1 LAEALLSVSDLHT
14 YLGESHILQG
24 ITLAVGA
31 GEVVAL
37 LGRNGAGK
45 TTALRTL
52 MGLVI
57 PRHGRVLWRGEDV
70 AGWPAHRR
78 VRAGIA
84 YVPQDRRMF
93 RGLTVEQN
101 LEVAERPATAAGAGG
116 AAWTRDAVYA
126 LFPVLQERRRQ
137 LAGRLSGGEQ
147 RMLAIAR
154 ALVANPALVLCDEP
168 TDGLAP
174 VVVEQLFGLLG
185 RIAAAGTAILL
196 AEQNVRFAG
205 ALGRR
210 GYVIDKGRIRGEG
223 AIAELLE
230 AHAALARHLAL

>member
-1 LAEALLSVSDLHT
+1 LLSASDLHT
-14 YLGESHILQG
+14 YLGDSHVLQG
-24 ITLAVGA
+24 ITLAVAA

-52 MGLVI
+52 MGLVT
-57 PRHGRVLWRGEDV
+57 PRQGRVLWRGEDV
-70 AGWPAHRR
+70 TDWPAHRR
-78 VRAGIA
+78 VRAGVA

-101 LEVAERPATAAGAGG
+101 LEVAERPASEAGTGG
-116 AAWTRDAVYA
+116 RAWTREAVYA
-126 LFPVLQERRRQ
+126 LFPALTARRRQ

-174 VVVEQLFGLLG
+174 VVVEQLFSLLG

-196 AEQNVRFAG
+196 AEQNVHFASG
-205 ALGRR
+205 LARR
-210 GYVIDKGRIRGEG
+210 GYVIDKGQIRGEG
-223 AIAELLE
+223 PLAELLQAE
-230 AHAALARHLAL
+230 AVITRHLTV

>member
-1 LAEALLSVSDLHT
+1 MAEALLSASDLNT
-14 YLGESHILQG
+14 YLGDSYVLQG
-24 ITLAVGA
+24 ITLVVDA

-52 MGLVI
+52 MGLVT
-57 PRHGRVLWRGEDV
+57 PRQGRVLWRGEDV
-70 AGWPAHRR
+70 THWPTYRR

-93 RGLTVEQN
+93 RGLTVDQN
-101 LEVAERPATAAGAGG
+101 LEVAELPTAEPGAAGR
-116 AAWTRDAVYA
+116 AWTREAVYT
-126 LFPVLQERRRQ
+126 LFPMLTERRRQ

-154 ALVANPALVLCDEP
+154 ALLANPALVLCDEP

-174 VVVEQLFGLLG
+174 VVVEQLFSLLG
-185 RIAAAGTAILL
+185 RVAAAGTAILL
-196 AEQNVRFAG
+196 AEQNVHFASG
-205 ALGRR
+205 LARR
-210 GYVIDKGRIRGEG
+210 GYVVDKGQIRGEG
-223 AIAELLE
+223 PLAELLQGE
-230 AHAALARHLAL
+230 AVVTRHLTV